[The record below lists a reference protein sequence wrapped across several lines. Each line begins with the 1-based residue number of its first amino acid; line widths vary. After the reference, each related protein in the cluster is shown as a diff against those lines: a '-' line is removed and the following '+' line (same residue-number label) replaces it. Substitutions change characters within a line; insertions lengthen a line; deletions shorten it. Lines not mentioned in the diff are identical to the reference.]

1 MTQEGRGYPSI
12 DSLKEISNYFSVS
25 IDDLLSGEKLISIA
39 ENENKNNIHGICD
52 SMIGIVD
59 VCALLLIILP
69 LYPNIVDGYVYSVNL
84 FVYDA
89 TDFSY
94 IIHWIMFITMILTGM
109 LKIVL
114 TKLQLQKFNKIMTC
128 ISIVLGILTVL
139 FLAMTGEA
147 YAITVAFLL
156 LVIKGII
163 KTAMIKVS
171 F

>member
-39 ENENKNNIHGICD
+39 EKENKNNIRRICD

-59 VCALLLIILP
+59 VCVLLLIILP
-69 LYPNIVDGYVYSVNL
+69 LYPNTVDGYVYSVNL

-89 TDFSY
+89 TDFSC

-128 ISIVLGILTVL
+128 ISIV
-139 FLAMTGEA
+139 
-147 YAITVAFLL
+147 
-156 LVIKGII
+156 
-163 KTAMIKVS
+163 
-171 F
+171 